1 MQKLTV
7 SGCNL
12 LNHRRTRTCLM
23 TSNVQNAEIST
34 LNSSLAREQEG
45 EVLSMELASLASRV
59 KRA

>member
-1 MQKLTV
+1 
-7 SGCNL
+7 
-12 LNHRRTRTCLM
+12 M

-34 LNSSLAREQEG
+34 SMLSLAREQEG